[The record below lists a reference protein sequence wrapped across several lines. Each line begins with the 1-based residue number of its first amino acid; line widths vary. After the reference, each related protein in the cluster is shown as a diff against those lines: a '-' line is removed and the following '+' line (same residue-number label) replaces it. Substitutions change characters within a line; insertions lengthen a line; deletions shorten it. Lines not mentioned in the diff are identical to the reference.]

1 VRIGMSAFCWSY
13 RCGLIGQNTE
23 RANPTPLPIDELI
36 RFAVAER
43 LQSLEFPAAAIS
55 GLPAERID
63 ALAAQLA
70 AADIRPILD
79 SGVVDVARLQREL
92 PAAAQL
98 GVRVVRV
105 LVSPVMEGRRGA
117 FERDWSAH
125 LDEIAERLRQI
136 EPLAR
141 EHGIR
146 LALENHQDVTADD
159 LAALCRRLASP
170 TVGVCF
176 DVTNCLMVGE
186 QPFRVLQQLAP
197 YIVNV
202 HLSDYEAYPTEH
214 GWRIVRCAL
223 GDGELD
229 LRGML
234 QQVAA
239 LEGDVCCQI
248 ELANHTARH
257 ARLLDDDWW
266 RGYPQR
272 DIREVLPALR
282 MLAQTQKLRD
292 DDWRT
297 PWERGADAGQ
307 ITQFELQQ
315 VSTSLQYLRKA
326 GVLQRNEEAGK

>member
-23 RANPTPLPIDELI
+23 RANPAPLPVDALI
-36 RFAVAER
+36 RFAIAER
-43 LQSLEFPAAAIS
+43 LQSLEFPAAVIAACS
-55 GLPAERID
+55 DEHID
-63 ALAAQLA
+63 VLAAQLA

-92 PAAAQL
+92 PAAARL
-98 GVRVVRV
+98 GAPVVRV

-117 FERDWSAH
+117 FERDWAAQ
-125 LDEIAERLRQI
+125 LDEIAERLRQV

-141 EHGIR
+141 SYGIR

-170 TVGVCF
+170 AVGVCF

-197 YIVNV
+197 YIANV
-202 HLSDYEAYPTEH
+202 HLSDFEAYPTEH

-229 LRGML
+229 LRSLL
-234 QQVAA
+234 QQIAELA
-239 LEGDVCCQI
+239 GDVCCQI

-297 PWERGADAGQ
+297 PWERGADGGQ

-315 VSTSLQYLRKA
+315 VRTSLQYLRNA
-326 GVLQRNEEAGK
+326 GLLQRSEEAGK